1 MVSVFCIHYF
11 VLSTFVFAT
20 IRWRRSPVWVKPADH
35 IHRQLEECFYSKY
48 CCNKWL
54 FSQKTAKHV
63 HQTAHF
69 ILNLKI
75 FSLRSHGTKKGK
87 RNRHNWEAGTI
98 KRSRFVPKKLP
109 ELKNQTEN
117 HQVGRNCVD
126 LLAECANTLALTTSW
141 GVFSAC
147 CWVLTSENQWVRL
160 WFVLSL
166 SAFEQKWIFQ
176 LRSAHWSLWPWLWE
190 TPSHDFLFH
199 VEVFGRRPRTLIA
212 RRDLALNPSRSHE
225 NHQSPVFMYAST
237 TYIVYLYWVVC
248 TYLYI

>member
-1 MVSVFCIHYF
+1 MLVADRITTNMNDGVCILDPLLCVINICFRYDT
-11 VLSTFVFAT
+11 LKQKT
-20 IRWRRSPVWVKPADH
+20 WRSPVWVKPADH

-147 CWVLTSENQWVRL
+147 CWVLTSENQWVQL

-166 SAFEQKWIFQ
+166 SAF
-176 LRSAHWSLWPWLWE
+176 
-190 TPSHDFLFH
+190 
-199 VEVFGRRPRTLIA
+199 
-212 RRDLALNPSRSHE
+212 
-225 NHQSPVFMYAST
+225 
-237 TYIVYLYWVVC
+237 
-248 TYLYI
+248 